1 MNTSR
6 KAKRIKGESHS
17 IRDIELQRVV
27 ITGMG
32 VLTPIGNTVEEYWG
46 NLIAGCSG
54 VERITKF
61 DPSDFSSQIAGEVKG
76 FQPLDYM
83 DRKDARR
90 MDIFAQ
96 YAVAV
101 AKMAV
106 ADAGLDLSNEDPE
119 RIGVVVGSGIGGIGT
134 WERQYKTLLEKGP
147 MRLSPFFI
155 PMMIIDMA
163 PGQVAIALNAKGPN
177 YSTVSACAS
186 GAHAIG
192 DSFRILQRGDAD
204 VMITGGAEASITP
217 LSMAGF
223 CTAKALSTRNHAP
236 QEASRPF
243 DAQRDGF
250 IMGEGAGTII
260 LETLDHARKRKARI
274 YAELVG
280 LGMTD
285 DAHHMTAPSPNG
297 EGAAKAME
305 LALRDGGIRPEEVD
319 YINAHGTSTPF
330 NDSTET
336 KAIKSVFGEYS
347 YKVPISAT
355 KSMVGHLLGA
365 AGATE
370 LIATVKS
377 IQESILHPTIN
388 YQYRDPDCDLDYVP
402 NRARPKEVKIALSNS
417 FGFGGHNVCLALRK
431 FAG

>member
-1 MNTSR
+1 LNISR
-6 KAKRIKGESHS
+6 ITKRIKGKPRSN
-17 IRDIELQRVV
+17 RDIEFQRVV

-32 VLTPIGNTVEEYWG
+32 VLTPIGNTVGEYWG
-46 NLIAGCSG
+46 NLIAGRSG

-61 DPSDFSSQIAGEVKG
+61 DPGDFSSQIAGEVKG

-90 MDIFAQ
+90 MDTFAQ

-147 MRLSPFFI
+147 MKLSPFFI

-192 DSFRILQRGDAD
+192 DSFMILQRGDAD
-204 VMITGGAEASITP
+204 VMITGGAESSITP

-250 IMGEGAGTII
+250 IMGEGAGAII

-336 KAIKSVFGEYS
+336 KAIKRVFGEYS

-431 FAG
+431 FAD

>member
-1 MNTSR
+1 
-6 KAKRIKGESHS
+6 
-17 IRDIELQRVV
+17 
-27 ITGMG
+27 MG
-32 VLTPIGNTVEEYWG
+32 VLTPIGNTVGEYWG

-61 DPSDFSSQIAGEVKG
+61 DPGDFSSQIAGEVKG

-90 MDIFAQ
+90 MDTFAQ

-147 MRLSPFFI
+147 MKLSPFFI

-204 VMITGGAEASITP
+204 VMITGGAESSITP

-250 IMGEGAGTII
+250 IMGEGAGAII

-336 KAIKSVFGEYS
+336 KAIKRVFGEYS

-431 FAG
+431 FAD

>member
-1 MNTSR
+1 
-6 KAKRIKGESHS
+6 
-17 IRDIELQRVV
+17 
-27 ITGMG
+27 MG
-32 VLTPIGNTVEEYWG
+32 ALTPIGNTVEEYWR
-46 NLIAGCSG
+46 NLVAGRSG
-54 VERITKF
+54 VTKITKF
-61 DPSDFSSQIAGEVKG
+61 DPDGFSSQIAGEVKG

-83 DRKDARR
+83 DKKDARR
-90 MDIFAQ
+90 MDTFAQ
-96 YAVAV
+96 YAVAA

-106 ADAGLDLSNEDPE
+106 ADARLDLSAEDPE
-119 RIGVVVGSGIGGIGT
+119 KIGVVVGSGIGGIGT
-134 WERQYKTLLEKGP
+134 WERQYKILLEKGP

-163 PGQVAIALNAKGPN
+163 PGQVAIALNARGPN

-186 GAHAIG
+186 GAHAIA
-192 DSFRILQRGDAD
+192 DSFRILQRGEAE

-217 LSMAGF
+217 LSIAGF
-223 CTAKALSTRNHAP
+223 CTAKALSTRNDAP

-250 IMGEGAGTII
+250 VVGEGAGVLV
-260 LETLDHARKRKARI
+260 LETLEHALQREAKI

-285 DAHHMTAPSPNG
+285 DAYHITAPAPNG

-305 LALRDGGIRPEEVD
+305 LALKDGDTKPEEVD

-330 NDSTET
+330 NDRTET
-336 KAIKSVFGEYS
+336 MAIKSVFGEHS
-347 YKVPISAT
+347 YRLSISAT

-365 AGATE
+365 TGATE

-377 IQESILHPTIN
+377 IEESIIHPTIN
-388 YQYRDPDCDLDYVP
+388 YQYEDPECDLDYVP
-402 NRARPKEVKIALSNS
+402 NRARKKEVKVALSNS
-417 FGFGGHNVCLALRK
+417 FGFGGHNVCLAVRK
-431 FAG
+431 FVG

>member
-1 MNTSR
+1 MSTSR
-6 KAKRIKGESHS
+6 RIKKNSGELRSPK
-17 IRDIELQRVV
+17 DIELQRVM

-32 VLTPIGNTVEEYWG
+32 ALTPIGNTVEEYWK
-46 NLIAGCSG
+46 NLIAGRSG
-54 VERITKF
+54 VARIAKF
-61 DPSDFSSQIAGEVKG
+61 DPGEFSSQIAGEVKG

-83 DRKDARR
+83 DRREARR
-90 MDIFAQ
+90 MDTFAQ
-96 YAVAV
+96 YAVSV

-106 ADAGLDLSNEDPE
+106 EDAGLDLADEDPE
-119 RIGVVVGSGIGGIGT
+119 RIGVVVGSGIGGIET
-134 WERQYKTLLEKGP
+134 WERQYKILLEKGP
-147 MRLSPFFI
+147 MRLSPLFI

-223 CTAKALSTRNHAP
+223 CTAKALSTRNHSP
-236 QEASRPF
+236 EEASRPF

-250 IMGEGAGTII
+250 VMGEGAGAIV
-260 LETLDHARKRKARI
+260 LESLDHALKRKARI

-285 DAHHMTAPSPNG
+285 DAHHITAPSPDG

-336 KAIKSVFGEYS
+336 KAIKSLFGENS

-388 YQYRDPDCDLDYVP
+388 YQYPDPDCDLDYVP
-402 NRARPKEVKIALSNS
+402 NQARKKEVKVALSNS
-417 FGFGGHNVCLALRK
+417 FGFGGHNVCLAVMR
-431 FAG
+431 FEG

>member
-1 MNTSR
+1 LNTSR
-6 KAKRIKGESHS
+6 RIK
-17 IRDIELQRVV
+17 RDRVNPPLQEENGSQRVV

-32 VLTPIGNTVEEYWG
+32 VLTPLGNTVEEYWE
-46 NLIAGCSG
+46 NLKAGRSG
-54 VERITKF
+54 VTRITKF
-61 DPSDFSSQIAGEVKG
+61 DPSEFSSQIAGEVRG

-90 MDIFAQ
+90 MDTFAQ

-106 ADAGLDLSNEDPE
+106 ADAKLDLSAEDPE

-134 WERQYKTLLEKGP
+134 WERQYKILLEKGP

-163 PGQVAIALNAKGPN
+163 PGQVAIAINAKGPN

-192 DSFRILQRGDAD
+192 NSFRILQRGEAD

-217 LSMAGF
+217 LSVAGF
-223 CTAKALSTRNHAP
+223 CTAKALSTRNDAP

-250 IMGEGAGTII
+250 VMGEGAGALI
-260 LETLDHARKRKARI
+260 LETLDHALQRKARI
-274 YAELVG
+274 YAELAG

-285 DAHHMTAPSPNG
+285 DAHHITAPSPDG
-297 EGAAKAME
+297 EGAAKAIE
-305 LALRDGGIRPEEVD
+305 LALRDGGIRPTEVD

-330 NDSTET
+330 NDRTET
-336 KAIKSVFGEYS
+336 KAIKLVFGEHS
-347 YKVPISAT
+347 YKVPISST

-365 AGATE
+365 TGATE
-370 LIATVKS
+370 LVATVKS
-377 IQESILHPTIN
+377 IQESVIHPTLN
-388 YQYRDPDCDLDYVP
+388 YEYQDPDCDLDYVP
-402 NRARPKEVKIALSNS
+402 SRSRRQEVKVALSNS
-417 FGFGGHNVCLALRK
+417 FGFGGHNVCLALRR
-431 FAG
+431 FEG